1 MKIIKYQ
8 LMTEIVH
15 DIIIPIERIDEN
27 GEPIYEEIPVL
38 DDYGQP
44 MLDEEGNHI
53 VENKAIID
61 YEIKQEIEQILNNC
75 EILTSEEAF
84 EANYA
89 LAVKEAYNGEVI
101 VENVEDNRPLDEIRE
116 DKQKEISASCNQAI
130 IAGMDVET
138 SKGLEHFSLQETD
151 QINLTTATNA
161 VQQGLTEYPY
171 HADSQLCRMFTAEE
185 ILSIAD
191 AATKHKLY
199 HTTLC
204 NHLLTWVRRAET
216 KEELESIT
224 YSEEALPEDLAAN
237 MVYILSL
244 SSL

>member
-1 MKIIKYQ
+1 MKNIKFKVQ
-8 LMTEIVH
+8 MEVNHGTE
-15 DIIIPIERIDEN
+15 DEPNIEQVFSDVSLGWSEAN
-27 GEPIYEEIPVL
+27 EEIA
-38 DDYGQP
+38 
-44 MLDEEGNHI
+44 
-53 VENKAIID
+53 KR
-61 YEIKQEIEQILNNC
+61 K
-75 EILTSEEAF
+75 
-84 EANYA
+84 
-89 LAVKEAYNGEVI
+89 AYNGEYTI
-101 VENVEDNRPLDEIRE
+101 VEESDNRPLEEIRANKLVE
-116 DKQKEISASCNQAI
+116 LSSTCNQAI

-161 VQQGLTEYPY
+161 IQQGLTEYPY
-171 HADSQLCRMFTAEE
+171 HADGQLCRMFTAEE

-204 NHLLTWVRRAET
+204 NHLLTWARRAET
-216 KEELESIT
+216 KEELDSIT